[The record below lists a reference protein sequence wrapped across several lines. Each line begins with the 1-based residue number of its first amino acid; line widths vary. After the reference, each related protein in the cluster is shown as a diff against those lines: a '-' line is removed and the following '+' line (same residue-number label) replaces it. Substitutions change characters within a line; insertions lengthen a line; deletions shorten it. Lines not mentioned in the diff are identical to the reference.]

1 MEATVGYTGSC
12 PMSALFAS
20 LRSIDFKSLAL
31 AALDIVVVA
40 YILYRL
46 ILLAKG
52 RRAWQIL
59 IGIGVFFL
67 LLLLSD
73 WLELVT
79 LNWLLRSVTPLG
91 PVAIVILLYPE
102 LREVL
107 ERLGRLDFW
116 GAPLSAARQENI
128 TETVEAIVTAA
139 TLLSA
144 RKTGVLIVL
153 ARETGLDDVIATGTV
168 LDAGVTP
175 ELLTTIFYSGTALH
189 DGAVILRNGRIVAA
203 GCTLPLSDAPNIAT
217 NVHMRHRAAMGVSEN
232 SDAVVVIVSEETGTI
247 SLSIGGKL
255 DRGLKP
261 ELLRE
266 KLLTA
271 FGKGVKKA
279 LPRLSLTRRVKEIDK
294 ETSAL

>member
-1 MEATVGYTGSC
+1 
-12 PMSALFAS
+12 MSALFAS
-20 LRSIDFKSLAL
+20 LRFIEFKSLAL

-79 LNWLLRSVTPLG
+79 LNWLLRSVTPIG

-279 LPRLSLTRRVKEIDK
+279 LPRLSLTRRVKEADK
-294 ETSAL
+294 ETPAP

>member
-1 MEATVGYTGSC
+1 
-12 PMSALFAS
+12 MSALFAS